1 MDESWRPIL
10 ELFKIIPASPEVVTA
25 FIVLLGFMVFI
36 TVGVQ
41 VVIYLIKRRKMIL
54 ERWEWFYRMCEA
66 KDLSEEEMKLL
77 RDMIKRCKIKKP
89 AGIFKSINLFDK
101 CVNLEFKRLSNSEI
115 EMEEFADDISEIR
128 QKLHFDRFPTGEILN
143 STRGIPFNQR
153 VRIEVEVEGRKR
165 HFRTKVLGVKED
177 SIVILMPKHEKF
189 REVCSVG
196 QAIEVYFWRS
206 GDAGYTFSTVITN
219 VVYEEPEI
227 FYIEHSDKIERT
239 QRRLY
244 YRIDISLPLY
254 FIPLSPEQRAEIREN
269 RHIKFAKDVKPVK
282 GRIASLS
289 GGGLSF
295 VSDTTLPNGKMLW
308 FEINLY
314 GSEPISDVYGRVVRS
329 KKLPE
334 NKFKLYIDFAL
345 IPEKEREIIIGFVAA
360 KQRERVRL

>member
-10 ELFKIIPASPEVVTA
+10 ELFRIIPASSGAVTV
-25 FIVLLGFMVFI
+25 FIMLMGFIVFI
-36 TVGVQ
+36 TVGMQ
-41 VVIYLIKRRKMIL
+41 VIFYLIKRRKGIL
-54 ERWEWFYRMCEA
+54 EGWEWFYRMCEA

-77 RDMIKRCKIKKP
+77 RNMITRCKIKNP
-89 AGIFKSINLFDK
+89 TGIFKSIKLFDK

-115 EMEEFADDISEIR
+115 ERDEFADDISEIR

-153 VRIEVEVEGRKR
+153 VRIEVEIEGRRR
-165 HFRTKVLGVKED
+165 HFRTKVLEVKED
-177 SIVILMPKHEKF
+177 SIIILMPKHRVF
-189 REVCSVG
+189 REVCSAG
-196 QAIEVYFWRS
+196 QAIEVYFWRF

-219 VVYEEPEI
+219 VEYEEPEV
-227 FYIEHSDKIERT
+227 FYVEHSDKIERT

-254 FIPLSPEQRAEIREN
+254 FTPLSQEQRAEIREN
-269 RHIKFAKDVKPVK
+269 RHIKFANDVKHVK
-282 GRIASLS
+282 GKITSLS

-295 VSDTTLPNGKMLW
+295 VSDTTSPNGKILW

-314 GSEPISDVYGRVVRS
+314 GSEPISDIYGRVVRS

-345 IPEKEREIIIGFVAA
+345 IPEKERELIVGFVAA
-360 KQRERVRL
+360 RQRERIKL